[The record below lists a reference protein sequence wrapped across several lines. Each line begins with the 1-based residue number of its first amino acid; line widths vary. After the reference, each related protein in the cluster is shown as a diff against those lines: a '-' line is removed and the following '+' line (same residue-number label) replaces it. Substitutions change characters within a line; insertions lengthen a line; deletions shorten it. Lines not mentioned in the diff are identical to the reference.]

1 MDLRSQDLSVS
12 VKIINVVY
20 GTSIDNIDDLRTL
33 WLIKIL
39 SPVWNF
45 KILQHLTEKHF

>member
-20 GTSIDNIDDLRTL
+20 GTSIDINDDLE
-33 WLIKIL
+33 
-39 SPVWNF
+39 
-45 KILQHLTEKHF
+45 HYD